1 MLKCEDE
8 VDELKSLACLVR
20 AVPDWDLEWDA
31 LKRSLALGRDL
42 LVTPVRSK
50 APCSHFS
57 VNTAPQKSRL
67 ALKFLTQSLD
77 NLVGGAK
84 HQCNCQQIDVLRP

>member
-31 LKRSLALGRDL
+31 LKG
-42 LVTPVRSK
+42 V
-50 APCSHFS
+50 
-57 VNTAPQKSRL
+57 
-67 ALKFLTQSLD
+67 
-77 NLVGGAK
+77 
-84 HQCNCQQIDVLRP
+84 